1 MAKVLRTG
9 LTPEEGAKELLKHL
23 LESGKVE
30 GVIGL
35 DRVEGGAVAYSL
47 LTSSQAVCSSV
58 PLYPLMPVNLGQ
70 ILTRFT
76 LKQGVTGP
84 VAVLARPCEL
94 RAFVETVK
102 RRQGRMENLLFISQT
117 CAGVFPLDRAVEGS
131 LDAELPGYWDTI
143 GRNDINPDLRT
154 TCQSC
159 EEFTPYIADLTLR
172 VVDGGETLVIVAN
185 NDKGEGML
193 AGMHGGSEEGG
204 LDLRRI
210 SALLEKRKEAR
221 SLIVGRDAD
230 LKGINGLVKTFGRC
244 IGCHA
249 CSKACP
255 ICYCTSCTYEST
267 TFERKPEDHARE
279 LEDKQGVRLPSGT
292 VFFHLG
298 RMVHMALSCV
308 ACGSCQDVCP
318 VDIPVAIAFK
328 QVGESLQKRFDYVP
342 GRDIKEVLPVS
353 TFKVEEFPDIE
364 GQEVI
369 HGSERA

>member
-1 MAKVLRTG
+1 MARVLRTA
-9 LTPEEGAKELLKHL
+9 LTTEEGAKELLRHL
-23 LESGKVE
+23 LDSGKVE
-30 GVIGL
+30 AVIGL

-47 LTSSQAVCSSV
+47 LTSSQAVSSSV
-58 PLYPLMPVNLGQ
+58 PLYPHMPVNLGQ
-70 ILTRFT
+70 VLTRFT

-131 LDAELPGYWDTI
+131 LDTRLPSYWDTI
-143 GRNDINPDLRT
+143 RRNDINPDLRT

-159 EEFTPYIADLTLR
+159 VEFTPYTADLTLR
-172 VVDGGETLVIVAN
+172 VVDGDETLVIVAN
-185 NDKGEGML
+185 SDRGERMLVGMPGNFE
-193 AGMHGGSEEGG
+193 AGG
-204 LDLRRI
+204 LDLPRI
-210 SALLEKRKEAR
+210 SSLLEKRTKAR
-221 SLIVGRDAD
+221 SSIMSRDED
-230 LKGINGLVKTFGRC
+230 LKGIEGLVKAFGRC

-279 LEDKQGVRLPSGT
+279 LQDKKGVRLPSGT

-328 QVGESLQKRFDYVP
+328 KVGESLQKKFNYVP

-353 TFKVEEFPDIE
+353 TFIVEEFSDIE
-364 GQEVI
+364 G
-369 HGSERA
+369 